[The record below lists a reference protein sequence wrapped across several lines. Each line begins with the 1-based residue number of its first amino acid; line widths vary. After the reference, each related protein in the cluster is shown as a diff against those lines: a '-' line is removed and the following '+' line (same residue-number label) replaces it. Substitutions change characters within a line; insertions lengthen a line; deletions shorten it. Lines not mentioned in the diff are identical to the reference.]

1 MIRIDAARSLFSP
14 ARTCTYSMLALLA
27 LAGCA
32 PGSGSGPAAV
42 ETDPGVVTGEFVTYV
57 ADYKDGHSEWWHA
70 VRTADGH
77 EMRLDFDVQPS
88 AATGNQVRLHGE
100 AVGDR
105 FHVSNLEVLP
115 KTAIA
120 AEGAEPELIAAP
132 AQDTF
137 ALVLVD
143 LGEGVDLTRRTA

>member
-14 ARTCTYSMLALLA
+14 ARTCTYSMLAVLA

-32 PGSGSGPAAV
+32 PGSSGPAAV

-57 ADYKDGHSEWWHA
+57 ADYKDGHAEWWHA

-115 KTAIA
+115 KAAIA
-120 AEGAEPELIAAP
+120 AEGAEPALIAAP
-132 AQDTF
+132 AQATLR
-137 ALVLVD
+137 LVLV
-143 LGEGVDLTRRTA
+143 